1 MKNENILKWE
11 GKMSAG
17 VCHILTTDLVGK
29 ANDYVMR
36 DKMDKMNVGC
46 FERAGMM
53 ITHTAD
59 RNLDDQICPQ
69 GMNKGDFQ
77 IPIEFNN
84 ELNIESVMVTHEI
97 DEGQNEENNDNAR
110 IIDVE

>member
-1 MKNENILKWE
+1 
-11 GKMSAG
+11 MST
-17 VCHILTTDLVGK
+17 HI
-29 ANDYVMR
+29 
-36 DKMDKMNVGC
+36 
-46 FERAGMM
+46 
-53 ITHTAD
+53 AD
-59 RNLDDQICPQ
+59 TNLDDQIYPQ
-69 GMNKGDFQ
+69 VMNKGDFQ

>member
-1 MKNENILKWE
+1 L
-11 GKMSAG
+11 ST
-17 VCHILTTDLVGK
+17 HI
-29 ANDYVMR
+29 
-36 DKMDKMNVGC
+36 
-46 FERAGMM
+46 
-53 ITHTAD
+53 AD
-59 RNLDDQICPQ
+59 TNLDDQIYPQ
-69 GMNKGDFQ
+69 VMNKGDFQ